1 MNEYNVR
8 IDDDHLTSSWSDGDL
23 IQHTYLNELET
34 LVKNGINENYKD
46 IQKMETGEINIGSSS
61 KLDGASLSRYS
72 DEELQNSDSKVPTS
86 MQVKQAIPTRF
97 SDLNNDIDLV
107 NRTQLDEKQDK
118 LVNGVNI
125 KTINGNS
132 VIGEGNIEIRGT
144 DVDYFTTITTKD
156 YAYNKPTGT
165 YVIGENG
172 SLTLWSY
179 SLEGEDIVYD
189 EKGTLV
195 YIYVDNDNYTGS
207 ATVISPKGSVEQF
220 IAHFSQEVPN
230 RSFEKVQNQ
239 IDIIKVLNGELNY
252 AQHLESGLY
261 IINSGSLTI
270 YNSIQEEENWVY
282 KNKGTTV
289 YVNANDT
296 EKIRDI
302 TVISPDGNIDV
313 YKGYF
318 SEDGSFGN
326 TYRKIKNDT
335 KIFFLDVT
343 RTGGSDVDVF
353 NQAAQLYDKG
363 EPFEIICNIPIDM
376 GKFNLDGWGQE
387 DYNFLNS
394 WVSNTKN
401 VYTMLNFTNA
411 LPFEP
416 FGELGSGYDIPLNL
430 SFNGTNAYCGGAI
443 RLFGTWGNFTSWAYY
458 STNQYTAGATI
469 SSVSSII
476 WDAAKYFPN
485 VCKNYDETKTQVLK
499 NINGVATWSDP
510 DSGGGSSFNLL
521 GNFRDFTSDEKA
533 LDLTNLDVG
542 TYYLSS
548 SEPESGSMFPFYFK
562 ITMPNGSVNTAF
574 ARIPAPPA
582 GTFGVLKINTKYADY
597 DPSSGDYLGI
607 LYTNQFYKGIGKTNY
622 KIGPY
627 QVYIRTFV
635 SGTLDLY
642 ERDAGTEFA
651 PVA

>member
-34 LVKNGINENYKD
+34 LVKNGINENYRD

-107 NRTQLDEKQDK
+107 NKTQLDEKQDK

-144 DVDYFTTITTKD
+144 DVDYFTTITFKD

-172 SLTLWSY
+172 SLTLWNY
-179 SLEGEDIVYD
+179 SAEGEDFVYD
-189 EKGTLV
+189 EKGTLI
-195 YIYVDNDNYTGS
+195 YIYVDNANYTGS

-220 IAHFSQEVPN
+220 TAHFTQELPN
-230 RSFEKVQNQ
+230 RSFEKVQKPTN
-239 IDIIKVLNGELNY
+239 IINVLDREFNY
-252 AQHLESGLY
+252 AQDLESGLY
-261 IINSGSLTI
+261 VINLGSLTI
-270 YNSIQEEENWVY
+270 FNVIPEEEDWVY

-326 TYRKIKNDT
+326 TYKKIKNDT

-343 RTGGSDVDVF
+343 RTGSSNVDVF

-363 EPFEIICNIPIDM
+363 EPFEIICNIPVDM
-376 GKFNLDGWGQE
+376 GKFTHDGWGQE
-387 DYNFLNS
+387 GYSYFDS
-394 WVSNTKN
+394 WVSNVKN

-416 FGELGSGYDIPLNL
+416 FGDFGSGYDIPLNL
-430 SFNGTNAYCGGAI
+430 SYNGENAYCGGAI
-443 RLFGTWGNFTSWAYY
+443 KLYGTWGNFTSWAYY
-458 STNQYTAGATI
+458 STSQYSVGATMG
-469 SSVSSII
+469 SVSSLM
-476 WDAAKYFPN
+476 WDAAKNFPN
-485 VCKNYDETKTQVLK
+485 ACKNYDETKTQVLK

-510 DSGGGSSFNLL
+510 DSGGGSSFNIL
-521 GNFRDFTSDEKA
+521 GNFRDFDSEAKA
-533 LDLTNLDVG
+533 LDITNLDVG
-542 TYYLSS
+542 NYYVISTEAS
-548 SEPESGSMFPFYFK
+548 SGSLLVFYFK
-562 ITMPNGSVNTAF
+562 VTMSDGTVSTSFVRVPT
-574 ARIPAPPA
+574 PAA

-597 DPSSGDYLGI
+597 DPNTGNSLGV
-607 LYTNQFYKGIGKTNY
+607 LYVTQFYRRMSGTNY
-622 KIGPY
+622 KIGPF
-627 QVYIRTFV
+627 QVSIRTYV
-635 SGTLDLY
+635 SGALALSTN
-642 ERDAGTEFA
+642 DAGTEFA